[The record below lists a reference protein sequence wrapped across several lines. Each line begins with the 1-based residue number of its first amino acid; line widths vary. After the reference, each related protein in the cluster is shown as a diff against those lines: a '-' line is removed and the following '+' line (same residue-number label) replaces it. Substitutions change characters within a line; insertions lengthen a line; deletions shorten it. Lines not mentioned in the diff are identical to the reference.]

1 MGRLPWGE
9 QPKISHEKIPRRRI
23 YDDTKNTEYQ
33 VLGRVGVGVLIAGSS
48 CLFWK
53 GRTCIECAKCCNSS
67 IAVYH
72 DISSEDLVPGDVIEI
87 PRRGCIMQCDAVLIS
102 GNCIVNESMLTG
114 GSFIGYL
121 FCQDMAVDC
130 RELSVAITKS
140 IPFFVFVFVFFP
152 KPFLF

>member
-1 MGRLPWGE
+1 MLAFLLQEALVCFGR
-9 QPKISHEKIPRRRI
+9 
-23 YDDTKNTEYQ
+23 
-33 VLGRVGVGVLIAGSS
+33 
-48 CLFWK
+48 C
-53 GRTCIECAKCCNSS
+53 RTCIECAKCCNSS